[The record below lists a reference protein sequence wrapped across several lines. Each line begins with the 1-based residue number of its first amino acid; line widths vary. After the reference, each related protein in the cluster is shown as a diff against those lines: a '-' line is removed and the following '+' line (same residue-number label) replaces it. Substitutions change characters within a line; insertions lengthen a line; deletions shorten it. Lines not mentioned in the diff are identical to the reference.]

1 MRSRVRTADGRKLT
15 VETLGDPRGTPVFL
29 LHGTPGSRLGPAPRG
44 MVLYQRRIR
53 LITHDRPGY
62 GSSDRRPGRSVAD
75 AAQDVAAIADALGL
89 DTFAVV
95 GRSGGAPH
103 ALACAA
109 LLPGRVTRCATL
121 VGLAPRDADGLDWFD
136 GMTTFNVREY
146 TSATAAPEELAARL
160 IPRSDA
166 IARDPG
172 RLLEELRLELTD
184 NDRII
189 VSDAGLRLML
199 ERNYREGLR
208 HSPYGWLDDIHAFSG
223 PWGFDPA
230 DITCPVLLWHGEQDV
245 FSPVG
250 HSRWLARRIPRSTA
264 AFEPASAHFAAFRAL
279 PEILTWLVRDRDAD
293 RDGQDPPQQRS
304 A

>member
-1 MRSRVRTADGRKLT
+1 MRSRIRTADGRHLMT
-15 VETLGDPRGTPVFL
+15 ESLGDPRGKPVFL

-44 MVLYQRRIR
+44 MVLYQRRMR
-53 LITHDRPGY
+53 LITYDRPGY
-62 GSSDRRPGRSVAD
+62 GGSDRHPGRSVAD
-75 AAQDVAAIADALGL
+75 VAADVAAIADALGL
-89 DTFAVV
+89 EEFAVV

-109 LLPGRVTRCATL
+109 LLPDRVTRCATL
-121 VGLAPRDADGLDWFD
+121 VGLAPRDADGLDWFE
-136 GMTTFNVREY
+136 GMTSHNVREY
-146 TSATAAPEELAARL
+146 TAATVDPADLAARL

-166 IARDPG
+166 IRRDPG

-184 NDRII
+184 NDRVI

-208 HSPYGWLDDIHAFSG
+208 QSAYGWLDDIHAFST

-230 DITCPVLLWHGEQDV
+230 DIRCPVLLWHGEQDV

-250 HSRWLARRIPRSTA
+250 HSRWLARRIPGATA
-264 AFEPASAHFAAFRAL
+264 DFEPTAAHFAAFRAL
-279 PEILTWLVRDRDAD
+279 PEVLTWLIR
-293 RDGQDPPQQRS
+293 GLYPPRAPERRS